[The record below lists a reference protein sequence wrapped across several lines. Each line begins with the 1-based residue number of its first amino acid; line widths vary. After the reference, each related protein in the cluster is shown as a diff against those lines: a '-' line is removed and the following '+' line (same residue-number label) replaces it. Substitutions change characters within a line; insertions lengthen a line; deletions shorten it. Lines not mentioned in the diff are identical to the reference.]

1 MYQTLIDIEAKGT
14 RQDIHRLW
22 HKVYKHQKYL
32 TSLECN
38 AEPLDFAAL
47 KCQFFVPDRLLYAL
61 LYMLEQI
68 EKET

>member
-1 MYQTLIDIEAKGT
+1 MYQTLIAIEAEGT
-14 RQDIHRLW
+14 RQDIHELW
-22 HKVYKHQKYL
+22 HKIYQHQKYL

-38 AEPLDFAAL
+38 AEPLDFATL
-47 KCQFFVPDRLLYAL
+47 KCQFSVPDRLLYAL